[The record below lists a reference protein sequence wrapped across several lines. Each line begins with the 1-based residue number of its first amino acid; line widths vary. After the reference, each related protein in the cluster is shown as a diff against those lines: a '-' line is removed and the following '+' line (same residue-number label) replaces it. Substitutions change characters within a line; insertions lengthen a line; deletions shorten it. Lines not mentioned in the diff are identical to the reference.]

1 MISDQT
7 VDSFIISNCIPGS
20 KFYNY
25 LSISVSLEGAF
36 SVIEQKDVVGISKKL
51 EIRFQLWL
59 IGNCEHLSAGMVKFY
74 LPKIYRG
81 SIKADFESM
90 WVSFQRKR

>member
-1 MISDQT
+1 MLLNQRQRSNKQIVACSYQVNIESRMISDQT

-51 EIRFQLWL
+51 EIRFQL
-59 IGNCEHLSAGMVKFY
+59 
-74 LPKIYRG
+74 
-81 SIKADFESM
+81 
-90 WVSFQRKR
+90 

>member
-25 LSISVSLEGAF
+25 LSISVSLEGTF

-51 EIRFQLWL
+51 EIRFQL
-59 IGNCEHLSAGMVKFY
+59 
-74 LPKIYRG
+74 
-81 SIKADFESM
+81 
-90 WVSFQRKR
+90 